1 MHRKSFIILS
11 LCFILGFLNACSD
24 SNYESKEEIID
35 VIEVINTN
43 FPNKRSELSMLMRT
57 LYNDTKAEK
66 KLLINKEHSSVD
78 WISKYGNL
86 LTAKQT
92 DDSNNGEVFDN
103 FGNSFLSLLKAY
115 QNTTKNNRISN
126 YNLLI
131 TTCMNCHQAYCIG
144 PILVIKKLPITNK
157 K

>member
-11 LCFILGFLNACSD
+11 LYFILGFLNACSD
-24 SNYESKEEIID
+24 SNHESKEEIID
-35 VIEVINTN
+35 VVEVINTN
-43 FPNKRSELSMLMRT
+43 FPNKRSELSVLMRT

-66 KLLINKEHSSVD
+66 KLLTNKEYSSID
-78 WISKYGNL
+78 WISKYANL
-86 LTAKQT
+86 LTVKQT
-92 DDSNNGEVFDN
+92 DDSNNDKVFEA

-115 QNTTKNNRISN
+115 QNTTENNRISN

-131 TTCMNCHQAYCIG
+131 TDCMNCHQAFCLG
-144 PILVIKKLPITNK
+144 PIVIIKKLPITIK